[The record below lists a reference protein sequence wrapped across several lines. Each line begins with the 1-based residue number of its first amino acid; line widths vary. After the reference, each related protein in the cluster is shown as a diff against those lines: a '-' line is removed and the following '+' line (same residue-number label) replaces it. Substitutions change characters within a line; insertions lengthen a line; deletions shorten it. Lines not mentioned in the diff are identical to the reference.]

1 MTIVNVWY
9 YTDSN
14 NCVIMGGTN
23 VNEKEINFKV
33 GDLVVCEYIEGSVAN
48 ARIIS
53 IDKKKLMANVKIGIV
68 SRSSEK
74 IREEEIEVSLATLTP
89 WNPKKK

>member
-1 MTIVNVWY
+1 MTIVNARD

-14 NCVIMGGTN
+14 NCVILGGTN
-23 VNEKEINFKV
+23 VSGKEINFKV
-33 GDLVVCEYIEGSVAN
+33 GDLVVCEYIEGSFAN